1 MAVKVF
7 AYTAILWL
15 QLRIAGKENQ
25 QVVFFEADYKCQRRN
40 TKVYKKPYLQLEIIM
55 AVGFFHLRRAENNPG
70 DMKRTTSENM

>member
-25 QVVFFEADYKCQRRN
+25 QVVFFEADYKC
-40 TKVYKKPYLQLEIIM
+40 
-55 AVGFFHLRRAENNPG
+55 
-70 DMKRTTSENM
+70 